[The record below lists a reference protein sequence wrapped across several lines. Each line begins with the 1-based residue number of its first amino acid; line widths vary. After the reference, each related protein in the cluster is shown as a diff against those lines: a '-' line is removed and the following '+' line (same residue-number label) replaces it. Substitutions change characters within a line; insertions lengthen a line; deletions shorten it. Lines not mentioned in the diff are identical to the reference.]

1 MGKEGQNNGR
11 PLYTTP
17 QEKNL
22 KAFCRKEVIFG
33 RFYEP
38 IKKTSLSMNCLMEGG
53 GGYPKCYLR
62 SFWEDESAKKGWG
75 SAKKRD
81 LSKFDGEGVG
91 WLLSKLRVTSLL
103 DSP

>member
-1 MGKEGQNNGR
+1 MFDQMIDQNRILEDGWVKKAQNNGR

-17 QEKNL
+17 QEKYL

-53 GGYPKCYLR
+53 GGYPKCYFWC
-62 SFWEDESAKKGWG
+62 FWEDTSAKK
-75 SAKKRD
+75 
-81 LSKFDGEGVG
+81 
-91 WLLSKLRVTSLL
+91 
-103 DSP
+103 